1 MSAHAATEED
11 RLMGVKVKG
20 GSFSVLG
27 MGINWERTA
36 GDEKIA
42 KTVIIFLEDRRLLF
56 GNHHM
61 EDEAHCVSSAL
72 ECRTFLTT
80 QIAETEP
87 RKPLETTLK
96 SMRAAFRQF
105 VERGGPHGHNFQ
117 HHRFMHEADPFS
129 LALGDLRTQ
138 VGEQLARI
146 AWRYNIEIDDDLARI
161 LPPEDDETDPW
172 WVVGFDRD

>member
-1 MSAHAATEED
+1 
-11 RLMGVKVKG
+11 MGVKVSG

-27 MGINWERTA
+27 IGINWERVPD
-36 GDEKIA
+36 DERIA
-42 KTVIIFLEDRRLLF
+42 RAVIIFLEDRRLLF
-56 GNHHM
+56 GDRHL

-72 ECRTFLTT
+72 ACRTFLTK

-87 RKPLETTLK
+87 GKPLETTLK

-105 VERGGPHGHNFQ
+105 VERGGPHGCNFQ
-117 HHRFMHEADPFS
+117 HHRSMYQADPFS

-146 AWRYNIEIDDDLARI
+146 AWRYDIEIDDELARI
-161 LPPEDDETDPW
+161 LPPEDDGTDPW
-172 WVVGFDRD
+172 WPVGFDRD